1 MVRSKQQQMV
11 RRIVGY
17 SFLTDVIASG
27 AVYLL
32 FSHFIGFVLF
42 VIGLFLTGLTY
53 ANLRQVLRVRGVR

>member
-1 MVRSKQQQMV
+1 MV
-11 RRIVGY
+11 RRVVGY

>member
-1 MVRSKQQQMV
+1 MVRTKQQQMV

-27 AVYLL
+27 AVFFL
-32 FSHFIGFVLF
+32 FSHFIGSVLF